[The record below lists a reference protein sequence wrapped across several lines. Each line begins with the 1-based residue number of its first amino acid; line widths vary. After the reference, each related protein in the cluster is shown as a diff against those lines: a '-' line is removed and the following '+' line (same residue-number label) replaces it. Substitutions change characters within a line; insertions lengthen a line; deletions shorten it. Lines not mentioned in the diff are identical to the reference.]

1 MPFLWCQMP
10 FHVNSILDLQY
21 LHFLK
26 GKTKCQQVF
35 INNGFTN
42 SSFRKRKQFELFC
55 IEICVAKLLIS
66 FVFSK
71 KNPRFLQRLV
81 AILREYRRLRLAYS
95 IQSTHVYTSKPSR
108 DIPVWQMIRMDMK
121 ISRIVLTEKVNYLE
135 CEKGLRKRTIS

>member
-1 MPFLWCQMP
+1 MP

-42 SSFRKRKQFELFC
+42 SFVLQTKAF
-55 IEICVAKLLIS
+55 LLIS

-71 KNPRFLQRLV
+71 KSEIP
-81 AILREYRRLRLAYS
+81 
-95 IQSTHVYTSKPSR
+95 STACRNLEGISKAPSR
-108 DIPVWQMIRMDMK
+108 IQYPEH
-121 ISRIVLTEKVNYLE
+121 SRIRQNRLE
-135 CEKGLRKRTIS
+135 ISPSGR